1 MPALNDNS
9 PVASSALT
17 MTGKPDWA
25 SLLSGH
31 QYINLETY
39 RKNGQAVATPVWFT
53 IDADRIFVVTRS
65 DTGKVKRLRNNR
77 KVRVMAAGMRGEA
90 KGEWADGEARFTTPE
105 EFERAL
111 KQRSKKYGFKAKL
124 AGLFSSSKGELVGIA
139 IS

>member
-1 MPALNDNS
+1 
-9 PVASSALT
+9 

-25 SLLSGH
+25 SMLSGY
-31 QYINLETY
+31 QYIKLETY
-39 RKNGQAVATPVWFT
+39 RKSGQAVATPVWFT
-53 IDADRIFVVTRS
+53 MDGDKVFVVTRS
-65 DTGKVKRLRNNR
+65 GTGKVKRLRNNQ
-77 KVRVMAAGMRGEA
+77 KVRVVPSGMRGEP

-111 KQRSKKYGFKAKL
+111 KQRSKKYGFKVKL

>member
-1 MPALNDNS
+1 MPALNHNS
-9 PVASSALT
+9 TVAVTVLT
-17 MTGKPDWA
+17 MTSKPDWA

-31 QYINLETY
+31 QYISLGTY

-65 DTGKVKRLRNNR
+65 ETGKVKRLRNNQ
-77 KVRVMAAGMRGEA
+77 KVRVMPSGMRGEP
-90 KGEWADGEARFTTPE
+90 KGEWADGQARFATPE

-124 AGLFSSSKGELVGIA
+124 AGLFSSGKGELVGIV